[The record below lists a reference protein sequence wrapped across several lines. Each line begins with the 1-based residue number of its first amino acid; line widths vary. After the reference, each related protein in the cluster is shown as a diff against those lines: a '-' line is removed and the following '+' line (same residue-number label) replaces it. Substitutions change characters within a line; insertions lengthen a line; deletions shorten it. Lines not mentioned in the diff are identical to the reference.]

1 MSGTFFKMKYINW
14 LSHIKLSNVE
24 KVAYFYFSIFNFDDH
39 WMIFHCSIT
48 LRGKCTSFAISGT
61 NQFFSALCL
70 SYWKGSQFIDLCLR
84 QYLSRKKT
92 VAGYGLPW
100 VGGFPDGNFTEK
112 RGFWPLLCQRIIHEL
127 GFFQR
132 FSHSISHHDFIITF
146 SASDAVCTPTTAS
159 QRSCW
164 KDKSPCFH
172 FVLHLLH
179 CTHIMILRRER
190 KKLISSN
197 APLLPSFVTS
207 L

>member
-1 MSGTFFKMKYINW
+1 MYIFCYQWNEPIFFRTV
-14 LSHIKLSNVE
+14 SKLL
-24 KVAYFYFSIFNFDDH
+24 KG
-39 WMIFHCSIT
+39 IT
-48 LRGKCTSFAISGT
+48 IYRSMPQAISVQEKNRCRLWSSLGWRVPW
-61 NQFFSALCL
+61 
-70 SYWKGSQFIDLCLR
+70 WKFHG
-84 QYLSRKKT
+84 
-92 VAGYGLPW
+92 
-100 VGGFPDGNFTEK
+100 K

-179 CTHIMILRRER
+179 CTHIMILRRE
-190 KKLISSN
+190 KKINFFKCTLASFFCYKTVALTLEFVSSWKISSLICN
-197 APLLPSFVTS
+197 EKN
-207 L
+207 

>member
-1 MSGTFFKMKYINW
+1 MYIFCYQWNEPIFFRTV
-14 LSHIKLSNVE
+14 SKLL
-24 KVAYFYFSIFNFDDH
+24 KG
-39 WMIFHCSIT
+39 IT
-48 LRGKCTSFAISGT
+48 IYRSMPQAISVQEKNRCRLWSSLGWRVPW
-61 NQFFSALCL
+61 
-70 SYWKGSQFIDLCLR
+70 WKFHG
-84 QYLSRKKT
+84 
-92 VAGYGLPW
+92 
-100 VGGFPDGNFTEK
+100 K